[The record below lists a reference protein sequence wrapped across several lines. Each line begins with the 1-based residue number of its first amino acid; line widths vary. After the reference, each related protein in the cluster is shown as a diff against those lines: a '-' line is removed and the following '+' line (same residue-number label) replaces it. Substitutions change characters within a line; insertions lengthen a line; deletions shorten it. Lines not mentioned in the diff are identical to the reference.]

1 MATQDDIAR
10 LLDEL
15 VRLEVRAVRNRSD
28 SQADAIRELSEIGFG
43 PKRISELLGTSY
55 GTVTVTLAKA
65 KKRKPKSTGHK
76 ETDA

>member
-1 MATQDDIAR
+1 VATQDDIAR

-15 VRLEVRAVRNRSD
+15 VRLEVRGVRNRAE
-28 SQADAIRELSEIGFG
+28 SQADAIRELNEIGFG

-65 KKRKPKSTGHK
+65 KKRKPKKTT
-76 ETDA
+76 E

>member
-1 MATQDDIAR
+1 VAAQDDIAR

-15 VRLEVRAVRNRSD
+15 VRLHARAVRKGAP
-28 SQADAIRELSEIGFG
+28 SQTDAILELSEAGFG

-65 KKRKPKSTGHK
+65 KKRKTKRTT
-76 ETDA
+76 E

>member
-1 MATQDDIAR
+1 MAAEDDIAR

-15 VRLEVRAVRNRSD
+15 VRLEARAVRKSVP
-28 SQADAIRELSEIGFG
+28 SQTDAILELSEAGFG

-65 KKRKPKSTGHK
+65 KRRKTKRTT
-76 ETDA
+76 E

>member
-15 VRLEVRAVRNRSD
+15 VRLEVRGLRNRAE
-28 SQADAIRELSEIGFG
+28 SQADAIRELNDIGFN

-65 KKRKPKSTGHK
+65 KRKPKKTT
-76 ETDA
+76 E